1 MEGRRGYGKMGGRGR
16 KSVCV
21 WGGGGAGEEMG
32 RREGGREEGGK
43 TNLAVDLETCGPTT
57 QRRRGLDTFIHNPFV
72 DRRVKNVVCCHV
84 FNLP

>member
-1 MEGRRGYGKMGGRGR
+1 MGGGDTGR
-16 KSVCV
+16 WEGKGGRVCV
-21 WGGGGAGEEMG
+21 YGGGEREEMG

-72 DRRVKNVVCCHV
+72 DRRVKNAVCCHV